1 MKKELKN
8 PNISLIPI
16 GICVIFVFN
25 LLRIMNTS
33 EIILNKV
40 APIFNKQG
48 YVGTSLTDITKA
60 TGLTKGAIYCN
71 FTNKEDLAL
80 KSFQLN
86 VSLAIKPLF
95 KIVSATEGSLNK
107 LRAITAYQR
116 TYYDLVKDRG
126 GCPMLRAGV
135 DTKFINPLL
144 FKAAQNLSQKFT
156 SGLISIIKE
165 GILNNEIQQSIDPD
179 QYSKIILSLIEGSSL
194 LAFTHNDPTYIMDAM
209 DFIDNSIIES
219 IQK

>member
-1 MKKELKN
+1 
-8 PNISLIPI
+8 
-16 GICVIFVFN
+16 
-25 LLRIMNTS
+25 MNTS

-71 FTNKEDLAL
+71 FSNKEDLAL

-86 VSLAIKPLF
+86 INLAITPLF
-95 KIVSATEGSLNK
+95 KLVSAKQGSINK
-107 LRAITAYQR
+107 LHAITNYQR
-116 TYYDLVKDRG
+116 SYYDLVKDRG

-156 SGLISIIKE
+156 VGLTNIISD
-165 GILNNEIQQSIDPD
+165 GITNNEIQQDTDAIK
-179 QYSKIILSLIEGSSL
+179 YAKIILSLIEGSSL
-194 LAFTHNDPTYIMDAM
+194 LAFTHNDATYINDAM
-209 DFIDNSIIES
+209 NFIDNTIIEG
-219 IQK
+219 IKK

>member
-1 MKKELKN
+1 ME
-8 PNISLIPI
+8 
-16 GICVIFVFN
+16 
-25 LLRIMNTS
+25 TS
-33 EIILNKV
+33 DVILNKV

-71 FTNKEDLAL
+71 FSNKEDLAL
-80 KSFQLN
+80 KAFQLN
-86 VSLAIKPLF
+86 INVAIAPLF
-95 KIVSATEGSLNK
+95 KLVAARQGCVNK
-107 LRAITAYQR
+107 LHTITAYQR

-156 SGLISIIKE
+156 TGLTNIIND
-165 GILNNEIQQSIDPD
+165 GILNDEIQQHTDANK
-179 QYSKIILSLIEGSSL
+179 YAKIILSLIEGSSL
-194 LAFTHNDPTYIMDAM
+194 LAFTHNDASYINDAM
-209 DFIDNSIIES
+209 DFIDNTIIES
-219 IQK
+219 IWK